1 MPILEVNN
9 LKKYFRIEKGII
21 KKKIAYVKAV
31 DDVSFKLERNKT
43 LGVVGESGCGK
54 TTLGKTILRLYEPD
68 SGEIFLNFDGKKIDV
83 TSADKEEMKTVRKK
97 MQMVF
102 QDPQSSLNPRMPVKN
117 IVGEPLV
124 ILGEMKDPEE
134 RERHVLSILEEVGL
148 TAEHMER
155 YPHEFS
161 GGQKQRIGIARA
173 LIVHPDVMILDE
185 PTSALDVS
193 VQAQTLE
200 LLKKLQKSRNIAYM
214 FISHDLT
221 VVHYISDVV
230 AVMYLGKVVEY
241 GDEDEIFNNP
251 LHPYTKALLSAAPLP
266 DPGDR
271 DKKKRII
278 LKGTVPSSINPP
290 LGCRFH
296 ERCFEKKGSI
306 CEKEV
311 PEMKKVGSNHWVACF
326 NY

>member
-1 MPILEVNN
+1 MSILEVNN

-21 KKKIAYVKAV
+21 KKKIVYVKAV

-54 TTLGKTILRLYEPD
+54 TTLGKTVLRLYEPD
-68 SGEIFLNFDGKKIDV
+68 SGKIFLNFDGKKIDV
-83 TSADKEEMKTVRKK
+83 TSADKEEMKTVRKM

-124 ILGEMKDPEE
+124 ILGEMKDSEE

-148 TAEHMER
+148 KKEHMER

-193 VQAQTLE
+193 VQAQALE
-200 LLKKLQKSRNIAYM
+200 LLKKLQKSRDIAYM

-278 LKGTVPSSINPP
+278 LKGTVPSLINPP
-290 LGCRFH
+290 PGCRFH
-296 ERCFEKKGSI
+296 ERCFEKKGNI

-326 NY
+326 KY